1 MFEKLKEAQE
11 CCSWSQELKL
21 GREQRSS
28 IGRPQKPYMPR
39 SILDWGNREPFGC
52 FKTKAT
58 HNQANIKKKWL
69 LFPATIHQI
78 YCISI
83 QFQTMLCEQLLATIK
98 DGIENKFKKPI

>member
-1 MFEKLKEAQE
+1 MFEELKEAQE

-58 HNQANIKKKWL
+58 HNQANIKKKMALVPCDNAPNL
-69 LFPATIHQI
+69 LYFNTVSNNA
-78 YCISI
+78 
-83 QFQTMLCEQLLATIK
+83 L
-98 DGIENKFKKPI
+98 